1 MSKVGLVAS
10 QKYMT
15 DYRTDHH
22 PSGSVQG
29 FRGEQGSCPHGMHY
43 WVRHASVGDRGA
55 GRETRRLWNNPP
67 NKYLL
72 REGCH
77 VLGTGYSSEQN
88 ERTAPPCGAL
98 PNEEDRQ

>member
-1 MSKVGLVAS
+1 
-10 QKYMT
+10 
-15 DYRTDHH
+15 
-22 PSGSVQG
+22 
-29 FRGEQGSCPHGMHY
+29 MHY

-88 ERTAPPCGAL
+88 ERTAPPCGAQSL
-98 PNEEDRQ
+98 MRKTGNNYEEWVHFTVRP